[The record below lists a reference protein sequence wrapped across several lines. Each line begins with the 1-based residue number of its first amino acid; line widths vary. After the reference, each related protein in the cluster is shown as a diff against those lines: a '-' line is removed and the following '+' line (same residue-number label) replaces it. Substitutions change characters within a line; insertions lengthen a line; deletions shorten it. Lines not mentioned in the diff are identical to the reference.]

1 MIKAD
6 PIIQSSG
13 GLTLVRRVVFMLRG
27 LCQVLGCPVC
37 DLTPP
42 LTPTL
47 TPPLTPTLTP
57 T

>member
-42 LTPTL
+42 LN
-47 TPPLTPTLTP
+47 PTLTP

>member
-27 LCQVLGCPVC
+27 LCQVLAGVRIWAGVGVGVGVGVG
-37 DLTPP
+37 
-42 LTPTL
+42 
-47 TPPLTPTLTP
+47 
-57 T
+57 